1 MRMLLVVSLAVF
13 LRAHGAA
20 IGPQEATASLEVLK
34 TYLKKHG
41 KEGLT
46 MPDPA
51 GMRLIHWAASGGNVE
66 VLDELVKQKADPWDG
81 TATAEERNAL
91 HMACSSGHV
100 DMVRHL
106 LTEPL
111 LKVRSRGAFTKKEA
125 ADSRDKRQSACVHL
139 AAINGHVEVMKILA
153 KAGADLQA
161 ESERSGTP
169 LHAAAAVGQQAV
181 AEVLLRL
188 GADPCAKNAKG
199 KTPRQRAEDEDMDE
213 VVPLLKKAEADKGC
227 APAKKEKKRKNGN
240 GDKEKKRKKGKKE
253 L

>member
-1 MRMLLVVSLAVF
+1 MSLMAKVLLTGF
-13 LRAHGAA
+13 LTARSAEV
-20 IGPQEATASLEVLK
+20 GPQEATQSLTDLRA
-34 TYLKKHG
+34 YLAKHG

-51 GMRLIHWAASGGNVE
+51 GMRPVHWAASGGNMQVMQ
-66 VLDELVKQKADPWDG
+66 ELVRQGADPWDG

-91 HMACSSGHV
+91 HMACSSGHA
-100 DMVRHL
+100 DMVKHL

-111 LKVRSRGAFTKKEA
+111 LKVRSRGAFTKKQA
-125 ADSRDKRQSACVHL
+125 ADSRDKRQTPCVHL
-139 AAINGHVEVMKILA
+139 AALAGHEDVLTVLA
-153 KAGADLQA
+153 QAGADLQA
-161 ESERSGTP
+161 ETERSGTP

-181 AEVLLRL
+181 VEILVKQ

-213 VVPLLKKAEADKGC
+213 VVPVLKQAEAAKGC
-227 APAKKEKKRKNGN
+227 APAKKEKKDTKN
-240 GDKEKKRKKGKKE
+240 KMKTVTKKE